1 MIILITGGSG
11 SGKSALAESLVP
23 RLAAGR
29 RIYLATMAAS
39 GGESLQRI
47 GRHRRQRA
55 SLGMETAERSAD
67 LDGLEVPEGALVL
80 LEDVPNWLAGEMFGG
95 GDAARMLPALRR
107 LAGRCRHLILVTGDV
122 FRDGGRYDAE
132 TERYLE
138 TLAVINR
145 EAAALADA
153 VCEVVCGIPVML
165 KGKLP

>member
-29 RIYLATMAAS
+29 RIYLATMAA
-39 GGESLQRI
+39 GDRESLQRI

-55 SLGMETAERSAD
+55 SLGMVTAERSCD
-67 LDGLEVPEGALVL
+67 LDGLEVSEDALVL

-95 GDAARMLPALRR
+95 GDEARMLPALRS

-122 FRDGGRYDAE
+122 FRDGGQYDAE

-138 TLAVINR
+138 ALAAVNR

-153 VCEVVCGIPVML
+153 VCEAVCGIPVML